1 MTDLVLNPLAAA
13 FALATA
19 EGRTAR
25 SIKDLLCDACGEG
38 VALRSG
44 GFCHRC
50 ADEMNTHYDAT
61 REAHAMSTDD
71 AGDGFALHCAAA
83 YDDAEGAA
91 ALAGMMP
98 GKL

>member
-13 FALATA
+13 LAFARS
-19 EGRTAR
+19 EGREVR

-44 GFCHRC
+44 ALCHRC
-50 ADEMNTHYDAT
+50 ADEMTAHYDA
-61 REAHAMSTDD
+61 RN
-71 AGDGFALHCAAA
+71 AAERDA
-83 YDDAEGAA
+83 YDAARCDDPEAVA

-98 GKL
+98 GKM